1 MIRAIIA
8 AWLAIFLANGA
19 SAQSSSADDMGRR
32 AIERRAVEAAIWG
45 IPAVNTT

>member
-8 AWLAIFLANGA
+8 AWLAILLANGA

-45 IPAVNTT
+45 IPAVTTT